1 MATVQIGTGA
11 NRVKVAQAISRVTQ
25 DKPDWLNLES
35 VLATANSAI
44 SGPCA
49 KVTIPSM
56 STLQVL
62 PSANMFISKF
72 FGSNFYNIGKF
83 IVRPSKGSNSAKIVT
98 DVTINDFYISALSAA
113 EDVDPDLTGIVG
125 YLDPTDSSYHEENF
139 TVGAFTGAMTDYVG
153 PHITYRNNSDNP
165 IELYFGTAKYEV
177 DNEFVDWPT
186 NTFITFKLVP
196 NAFLP

>member
-11 NRVKVAQAISRVTQ
+11 NRVKIAQAISRVVS
-25 DKPDWLNLES
+25 DKPDWLDLET
-35 VLATANSAI
+35 VLATVNSKI

-49 KVTIPSM
+49 KITIPSK
-56 STLQVL
+56 STLQAI

-98 DVTINDFYISALSAA
+98 DTTVEDFYISALAPTV
-113 EDVDPDLTGIVG
+113 DIDPDLVG
-125 YLDPTDSSYHEENF
+125 TVSYLDPTDSSYHEVDF
-139 TVGAFTGAMTDYVG
+139 TTGAFTGAMTDYVG
-153 PHITYRNNSDNP
+153 PLITYRNNSASPMD
-165 IELYFGTAKYEV
+165 IYFGTAKYEV
-177 DNEFVDWPT
+177 DNNFADWPT

-196 NAFLP
+196 NAYLV